1 MRQLIAILLMLC
13 TVLPAP
19 AVQRVAL
26 SACAPDQAVADC
38 AEACPCCAAGQCACE
53 VSPALPEPEPVV
65 PVLVL
70 DGRILPGLL
79 PQAVE
84 LPARQTALDRR
95 MRSAQQ
101 VAAVQVECAPEV
113 PLYVRHQAFLR

>member
-26 SACAPDQAVADC
+26 SACAPDQAVAVC

-84 LPARQTALDRR
+84 LPARPMALTPMRR
-95 MRSAQQ
+95 STPQ
-101 VAAVQVECAPEV
+101 VPAMEVRCAPEV